1 MKWILTTSQT
11 YRMDTGNATPITERL
26 RTPFWVCGRRKTVCD
41 GLIGKENNSTFLFAM
56 GCDSCNLHE
65 EGRKHCMDYRKLNS
79 VTHKDALPLP
89 RIESCI
95 DQLRGTTFI
104 SCLDMFRDR

>member
-1 MKWILTTSQT
+1 
-11 YRMDTGNATPITERL
+11 MDTGNAAPITERL

-41 GLIGKENNSTFLFAM
+41 GLIGKENNSTFLIGM
-56 GCDSCNLHE
+56 GCGSCNLHE
-65 EGRKHCMDYRKLNS
+65 EGRNNCMDYRNLNS
-79 VTHKDALPLP
+79 VTHKDEFPLP